1 MLSWYPSTLLT
12 SLSGVSRQRSF
23 RHLLIA
29 RGQRINDLLRCTE
42 PASSINQII
51 PVYRTTGKLRVQPAC
66 KLFTLLRL
74 MADNVANDSVGARIR
89 LVRTKRGW
97 TLEQVAEKAG
107 ISKSFLSE
115 VERGSDIGGE
125 RLLRVANALGASL
138 DYLMRGVTTD
148 DELKPTSV
156 EIPAEVNALAQEAGL
171 TYRQTLALLEIDR
184 SVKAHRRDERRI
196 RDKAYW
202 ERLYEAVKPFLEEKR

>member
-1 MLSWYPSTLLT
+1 M
-12 SLSGVSRQRSF
+12 V
-23 RHLLIA
+23 
-29 RGQRINDLLRCTE
+29 E
-42 PASSINQII
+42 
-51 PVYRTTGKLRVQPAC
+51 
-66 KLFTLLRL
+66 
-74 MADNVANDSVGARIR
+74 NVADDSVGGRIR

-138 DYLMRGVTTD
+138 DYLMRGVTT
-148 DELKPTSV
+148 EEEFKPTSV
-156 EIPAEVNALAQEAGL
+156 EIPAEVNTLAQEAGL

-184 SVKAHRRDERRI
+184 SVMAHRRDERRV

-202 ERLYEAVKPFLEEKR
+202 ERLYDAVKPFLEEKR

>member
-1 MLSWYPSTLLT
+1 
-12 SLSGVSRQRSF
+12 
-23 RHLLIA
+23 
-29 RGQRINDLLRCTE
+29 
-42 PASSINQII
+42 
-51 PVYRTTGKLRVQPAC
+51 
-66 KLFTLLRL
+66 
-74 MADNVANDSVGARIR
+74 MADNVADDSVGGRIR

-138 DYLMRGVTTD
+138 DYLMRGVAT
-148 DELKPTSV
+148 EEEFKPSSV

-184 SVKAHRRDERRI
+184 SGDGAS
-196 RDKAYW
+196 
-202 ERLYEAVKPFLEEKR
+202 PG